1 MLEDVALRLGYMVSQ
16 ITPEEFRWQ
25 DANYDR
31 DCALGRELLFLIADN
46 GWCRATAEKVEV
58 TRSDTLETRI
68 EVDVDL
74 ARNTHEAFR
83 GRTGHIWLPIL
94 ILPPLRQSPPQPDP
108 LGTLLVTDATGTP
121 LATLPDADVTH
132 RLAAA
137 ITEII
142 VNMAVPRLPDA
153 GDGNMSSGR
162 DRRLV
167 LSAAVYRLLRG
178 DHVPSAVMSRQAPP
192 RQPATAPVHGIGRAR
207 EEVGD
212 LLEYFSGLLTHPES
226 RVDADAARRLTERAI
241 RVLRALAE
249 STVVVVAAEVNR
261 PPAVLTVAVPS
272 RPLHLTPPGFVQKD
286 GAMVRIAHRWRHPGT
301 WRWLHPGRWNWILPR
316 ACLQIDVLLPSSE
329 ADRQVQVSLP
339 EGVALDP
346 SRSRIARAELD
357 IRTKQAQPIRQLREL
372 VSQLVRSAAWPTPLY
387 QSLADLSRAK
397 ASAALQSLREHQVGA
412 PLGRPALTASEST
425 IATRDFRGGL
435 EEVHAILGDIAA
447 EGRTTAN
454 TARLAEWQQGSDWL
468 SQPMQRRVTTE
479 AVSPDVV
486 AARARLIEDSSQRAA
501 PTRARIRVYIAVT
514 DSEHFSIAWFSGW
527 MSALLMTVALG
538 FFAAEKALGISSQ
551 QVSPEVLAIVL
562 TLFSAIQAGRI
573 ERPDRSTVRGL
584 LAQAGSGLIV
594 ASIMPAVILAFALAF
609 SRSATWAII
618 WAAVSIS
625 LQLLLQGL
633 LRQRLRKELA
643 SERQETDDPAKS
655 SGLTLY
661 TDMPDYSH
669 AEILH
674 SVWWRSTTAEA
685 LMVGRHA
692 YGYLAWQHG
701 SPQTLSSLL
710 QGWRPAGQSRDA
722 LRAQVV
728 RLTGR
733 RRSRRPHDATAQPD
747 TGPSADSRTPPSAP
761 DRRSDDA
768 APSGERAEGLRA
780 SLLEQPANVLAL
792 QRSSTAAQSLTFAVF
807 RDEPQEDWEPA
818 PEDMIKVDLDPSRL
832 APAEDASATVSV
844 FVGLRRGEGL
854 LTVTEHPLT
863 KVLRASAERRLP
875 VLEAQLP
882 VPPPAASYADLLW
895 ARVKIGLRD
904 GDIDRLTAIL
914 QDLMQLATQAD
925 RHAGPGESPM
935 PIVGVQTVSEGIPR
949 ILNPR
954 PATANPSPAARS
966 GHAGR
971 DRLVLARDL
980 DVVGA
985 SGLDRIERP
994 SARTWRVMA
1003 IGGDWRTGIESSV
1016 LSSLD
1021 PSLELAGLTTTKLF
1035 GKAVMLL
1042 LGHRPDGPGSHDRPQ
1057 LTPEGGD
1064 GRITVYLDKW
1074 QSRTDLGA
1082 ASEYPLIRVRMRTPD
1097 RPGATLEILESLHIT
1112 LKEMAPRSLGEDDWN
1127 VRYARA
1133 VVASGNVALIQLT
1146 AQLAVDPET
1155 TPTGGK
1161 PVSRWGPAEF
1171 SMIEQRALALA
1182 AHKTSA
1188 TPDRPVNDK
1197 DLPENTMISVDLV
1210 KMPDLDPA
1218 APPTNPPLADS

>member
-1 MLEDVALRLGYMVSQ
+1 MVSQ

-46 GWCRATAEKVEV
+46 GWCRATAEKVAV
-58 TRSDTLETRI
+58 TRSDTIETRI
-68 EVDVDL
+68 EVDIDF
-74 ARNTHEAFR
+74 APNTHEAFC

-94 ILPPLRQSPPQPDP
+94 ILPPLRQGPPEPDP
-108 LGTLLVTDATGTP
+108 VGALLVTDATGTP
-121 LATLPDADVTH
+121 VPTLPDADVTH
-132 RLAAA
+132 RIAAA
-137 ITEII
+137 ITQII

-153 GDGNMSSGR
+153 GDGNMSLGR
-162 DRRLV
+162 ERRLV

-178 DHVPSAVMSRQAPP
+178 DHVPSAVMSRQSPP
-192 RQPATAPVHGIGRAR
+192 RQPATGPVYGLARAR

-212 LLEYFSGLLTHPES
+212 LLEYFSRLLTRPDG
-226 RVDADAARRLTERAI
+226 DADGARRLTERAI
-241 RVLRALAE
+241 RVLLALAE

-272 RPLHLTPPGFVQKD
+272 RPLHLTPPGFVQQD
-286 GAMVRIAHRWRHPGT
+286 GATVRIAHWWRHPGT

-316 ACLQIDVLLPSSE
+316 ACLQIDVLLPSAE

-346 SRSRIARAELD
+346 SRSRMARAELD
-357 IRTKQAQPIRQLREL
+357 IRTKQPQPIRQLGEL
-372 VSQLVRSAAWPTPLY
+372 VLQLVRYAAWPTPLY

-412 PLGRPALTASEST
+412 LLGRPALTASESM
-425 IATRDFRGGL
+425 IATRNFRGGL
-435 EEVHAILGDIAA
+435 EEVHTILGDIAA
-447 EGRTTAN
+447 KGQTTAN
-454 TARLAEWQQGSDWL
+454 TARLAKWQQGSDWL

-486 AARARLIEDSSQRAA
+486 AARARLIEDASQRAT

-514 DSEHFSIAWFSGW
+514 DSEHFSIARFSGW
-527 MSALLMTVALG
+527 MSALLMTVVLG
-538 FFAAEKALGISSQ
+538 FFAAEKGLGISSQ

-594 ASIMPAVILAFALAF
+594 ASIMPAVILAVALAF
-609 SRSATWAII
+609 SRSSAWVII

-633 LRQRLRKELA
+633 LRQRLRKELT
-643 SERQETDDPAKS
+643 SERQGTGDPATS
-655 SGLTLY
+655 PGPTLY
-661 TDMPDYSH
+661 TDTPDYSH
-669 AEILH
+669 AEVLH
-674 SVWWRSTTAEA
+674 SDWWRSTTAEA
-685 LMVGRHA
+685 LTVGRHA
-692 YGYLAWQHG
+692 YAYLAWQHG
-701 SPQTLSSLL
+701 GPQTLSALL
-710 QGWRPAGQSRDA
+710 EGWRPAVQSRDA
-722 LRAQVV
+722 LRAQMI
-728 RLTGR
+728 RFAGR
-733 RRSRRPHDATAQPD
+733 RRSRRPHDATALPD
-747 TGPSADSRTPPSAP
+747 GGPPADGRTPPSVP
-761 DRRSDDA
+761 DHRSDDA
-768 APSGERAEGLRA
+768 ASSGERAEGLHA

-818 PEDMIKVDLDPSRL
+818 PKDMIKVELDPSRL
-832 APAEDASATVSV
+832 APAENANATVRV

-854 LTVTEHPLT
+854 LTVTEHPLA
-863 KVLRASAERRLP
+863 KILQASAERRLP

-882 VPPPAASYADLLW
+882 VPPPDASYADLLW
-895 ARVKIGLRD
+895 AQVKIGLHD
-904 GDIDRLTAIL
+904 GDIDRLTGVL
-914 QDLMQLATQAD
+914 QDLMQLATQPD
-925 RHAGPGESPM
+925 KDAGPGEPPM
-935 PIVGVQTVSEGIPR
+935 PIIGVQAVSEGILR

-954 PATANPSPAARS
+954 PAAANPSPAHS
-966 GHAGR
+966 GHGGR
-971 DRLVLARDL
+971 GRLVLARDL
-980 DVVGA
+980 DVVAA
-985 SGLDRIERP
+985 SGLDRTERP

-1003 IGGDWRTGIESSV
+1003 IGADWRTGIESTV
-1016 LSSLD
+1016 LSRLD
-1021 PSLELAGLTTTKLF
+1021 PSLELAGLTLVKLF

-1042 LGHRPDGPGSHDRPQ
+1042 LGHRPDGPGGHDQPQ
-1057 LTPEGGD
+1057 LMPPGGD
-1064 GRITVYLDKW
+1064 GRISLYLDEE

-1082 ASEYPLIRVRMRTPD
+1082 AGEYPLIRVHMRTPD
-1097 RPGATLEILESLHIT
+1097 RPGATLEILESLRIT
-1112 LKEMAPRSLGEDDWN
+1112 LKEMAPRSLGEDGWN

-1133 VVASGNVALIQLT
+1133 VLSSGNVATIQLT

-1155 TPTGGK
+1155 TPPAGK

-1188 TPDRPVNDK
+1188 TSDRPVNDK

-1210 KMPDLDPA
+1210 KTPDLDPA
-1218 APPTNPPLADS
+1218 APPTNPPLTGS